1 MSVVLSSRSLDQS
14 EVSCWSRDL
23 VSANPL
29 SPDQPHRLVPDPLAL
44 VAAGVRGVVVVDVA
58 RGPVGGGEPEHS
70 SDLFIGDTVTIIR
83 VNNYFRSR
91 M

>member
-23 VSANPL
+23 VSANPG

-70 SDLFIGDTVTIIR
+70 SDEEIL
-83 VNNYFRSR
+83 
-91 M
+91 